1 MLSIKNFKN
10 GLITTLLGIVCW
22 ASAICSVFWQDN
34 ITWTDA
40 LVPFILGIA
49 LILMPDKVS
58 GILRKIL
65 GKYTAVI
72 LLVLL
77 GACKTS
83 KPTTPAPPTAI
94 STKVSV
100 TATVP
105 KDSAVLV
112 IPVDRLRVDSVTTFQ
127 SAGQQRVTG
136 TVQLRADKSLEIKCK
151 CDSAQ
156 ATNQAT
162 FTPIIPE
169 PITLPCAR
177 EHAGD
182 QNWITRNVLP
192 AFKQAILIIL
202 ATLLLLSGYK
212 YWLTWYN
219 HHDNDKY
226 SF

>member
-22 ASAICSVFWQDN
+22 ASAIFSVFLQDN
-34 ITWTDA
+34 ISWTDA
-40 LVPFILGIA
+40 LVPFLLGIA

-58 GILRKIL
+58 GIMRKIL

-83 KPTTPAPPTAI
+83 KPTTPAPPTPI
-94 STKVSV
+94 STKISV

-105 KDSAVLV
+105 KDSAALV
-112 IPVDRLRVDSVTTFQ
+112 IPADQLKLDSITTFH

-136 TVQLRADKSLEIKCK
+136 TVKVRADKSLEIKCQ

-156 ATNQAT
+156 ATNEAT

-169 PITLPCAR
+169 PITLPCTR
-177 EHAGD
+177 EHSDD
-182 QNWITRNVLP
+182 QNWITRHILP

-212 YWLTWYN
+212 YWLSWYN